1 MVWMQYLGIGLLLAT
16 LAMGA
21 YLVLRTEL
29 DAKRLVIF
37 TSFGFFVGIFLF
49 LANHITS
56 IEIPGVDKIIA
67 TAGQVR
73 ADASAVK
80 EHRKEV
86 ERHKNEI
93 ALAVRDTNK
102 AHQDLSEL
110 SEIKKKADSQLD
122 SIQQAASEAEKG
134 LKRLNS
140 ITDFSMLLA
149 RANTDNRYAFDL
161 LVEIAKTNGIFK
173 ELAESAVIEIAHEV
187 KLRDRI
193 DPKFP
198 WDAYSISPEKSPL
211 GEWRAIYN
219 HIPALY
225 RPAFLSRFWQQ
236 ERFSKHDRLE
246 FLYIIIRSDSSLRT
260 VHRACMLMNN
270 VAKLNKNILAKDL
283 YIEWWEKEKTIK
295 NW

>member
-37 TSFGFFVGIFLF
+37 TSLGFFVGIFLF

-56 IEIPGVDKIIA
+56 IEIPAVDEIIA

-73 ADASAVK
+73 ADAAAVK
-80 EHRKEV
+80 EHRQEI
-86 ERHKNEI
+86 ERHKDEI
-93 ALAVRDTNK
+93 ASAARNTDK
-102 AHQDLSEL
+102 AHQDLAAL

-149 RANTDNRYAFDL
+149 RANNDNRYAFDL
-161 LVEIAKTNGIFK
+161 LVEIAKTDGIFK
-173 ELAESAVIEIAHEV
+173 ELAESAVIEIAHEI

-198 WDAYSISPEKSPL
+198 WDAYSISPEKSLL

-236 ERFSKHDRLE
+236 ERFSMHDRLE

-270 VAKLNKNILAKDL
+270 VAKLNKNILAKEL